1 MVYLPTGSS
10 LLILILDY
18 MILLV
23 LELLHFAF

>member
-1 MVYLPTGSS
+1 MVYLSTGSS

-23 LELLHFAF
+23 LELLHFVF

>member
-10 LLILILDY
+10 LLTLILDY

-23 LELLHFAF
+23 LELLHFVF

>member
-23 LELLHFAF
+23 LELLHFVF